1 MASRRLN
8 LHGVFSGGD
17 RQGRLE
23 VMVKPSSLSM
33 TAVGI
38 AVLIGAAGCTRTS
51 DGSVVLRRPTV
62 FSRLM
67 KFRDPDPVPQYQVQV
82 NEPRSYPPAYAPPAA
97 ARARPQRQAKV
108 TAPSLSIV
116 KNAPFK
122 RIDPSKPLS
131 CRNETS
137 SSGRIRVVCS

>member
-1 MASRRLN
+1 
-8 LHGVFSGGD
+8 
-17 RQGRLE
+17 
-23 VMVKPSSLSM
+23 M

-51 DGSVVLRRPTV
+51 DGSYVLRRPAM

-67 KFRDPDPVPQYQVQV
+67 HSRDREPALQNQVQV
-82 NEPRSYPPAYAPPAA
+82 NEPRTYPPAYARPAVSRTA
-97 ARARPQRQAKV
+97 PRQAKV
-108 TAPSLSIV
+108 TAPSLSIIR
-116 KNAPFK
+116 NAPF
-122 RIDPSKPLS
+122 RRPDPSKPLS